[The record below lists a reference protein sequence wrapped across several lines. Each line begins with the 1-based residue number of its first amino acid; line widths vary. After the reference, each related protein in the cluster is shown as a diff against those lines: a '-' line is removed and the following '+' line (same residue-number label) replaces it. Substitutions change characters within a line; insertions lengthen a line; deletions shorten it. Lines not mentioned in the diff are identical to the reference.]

1 MTKSEFIET
10 SKQLG
15 FDKFKDL
22 VVALGYHEKTI
33 DRYKQ
38 DEQISKKIEQSL
50 INIKNGKSTTKEI
63 KKKTQNKKSTTKTT
77 TKKKNK
83 MLKKIH
89 KKIKLVHQKKI
100 KKNK

>member
-22 VVALGYHEKTI
+22 VVALGYHERTI

-50 INIKNGKSTTKEI
+50 INFKNGVSTTKEV
-63 KKKTQNKKSTTKTT
+63 KKPTQNKKRSS
-77 TKKKNK
+77 
-83 MLKKIH
+83 KI
-89 KKIKLVHQKKI
+89 IILEDLCL
-100 KKNK
+100 